1 MKMGVAHVDALWGY
15 TLIDACLM
23 TNPLSTW
30 LLPKVAWPAASDLF
44 RRMDR
49 PITTKIGLDTKLTP
63 FNDPKDDLAAGIAL
77 WTLQWKANYMWLPG
91 ESIYHEKAEYFLSR
105 AQYEGDS
112 VQQSFASL
120 AYAYCA
126 IRSIGDYNVNRS
138 EKITFGS
145 HRQRMKEFRSR
156 LNDVVIRFEKTVPE
170 RALRA
175 ELALLG
181 VTTSGTEAR
190 VLCQKIK
197 ADFASLRDWD
207 SFAPFR

>member
-1 MKMGVAHVDALWGY
+1 
-15 TLIDACLM
+15 
-23 TNPLSTW
+23 
-30 LLPKVAWPAASDLF
+30 
-44 RRMDR
+44 MDR

-105 AQYEGDS
+105 AQYEGDP

-126 IRSIGDYNVNRS
+126 VRGLDDENVNRS

-145 HRQRMKEFRSR
+145 HRQRMKTFRTR
-156 LNDVVIRFEKTVPE
+156 LSEAVIRFEKTVPE

-175 ELALLG
+175 ELALLNI
-181 VTTSGTEAR
+181 TKNAREAEAIILKIR
-190 VLCQKIK
+190 V
-197 ADFASLRDWD
+197 DFAQLKGWD
-207 SFAPFR
+207 SFGLIPRPADVETIRPGVEKDHLVKKVVRHRQICSFRR